1 MAATVLPSIKDR
13 VVVRCEHCTLVQFCK
28 DQESICKGCH
38 RPLEYTPPPPPLLT
52 HKEKESKKFSGC
64 LPKILLHMRRER
76 QLTQKTLSERM
87 GGHTRPYVSRIERG
101 IHVPTLWTL
110 AQYARA
116 LDTRASSL
124 AAFFEDPGAEISPRI
139 DGLNKK
145 MLLCVGPTVKRLR
158 QEAHLS
164 QGDLQRVLP
173 GTSRSNISR
182 WESGCPPP
190 GLSYLERFADVIKL
204 PLSAIIIQIEQS
216 ALPNE

>member
-1 MAATVLPSIKDR
+1 MFLPFGR
-13 VVVRCEHCTLVQFCK
+13 WHN
-28 DQESICKGCH
+28 
-38 RPLEYTPPPPPLLT
+38 TPVPWIR
-52 HKEKESKKFSGC
+52 E
-64 LPKILLHMRRER
+64 LHHWR
-76 QLTQKTLSERM
+76 
-87 GGHTRPYVSRIERG
+87 H
-101 IHVPTLWTL
+101 
-110 AQYARA
+110 
-116 LDTRASSL
+116 SL
-124 AAFFEDPGAEISPRI
+124 KISPRI